1 MSSKVPESKPIAE
14 SDQSSYGA
22 VRSAQRAAQKL
33 DGGLTAIENEVDQR
47 MPSKMRDF
55 CDTWVVA
62 PDQFE
67 NMEDPVGAML
77 CARALRMFLIVFVIT
92 ATVGLIVGFILK
104 RALPGGGALEMEQ
117 VEKLGAPSVM
127 LCASPWGTS
136 FKNFKVNSVEKG
148 IVPGDES
155 YFSAVKFDEKA
166 VNSTATLSKCQH
178 VLLSTVLMPHGEIGQ
193 YTSFDTIRLGFTA
206 ETEDGT
212 YNFGFTNSDG
222 PLPQVWSYASLG
234 SRVTGHINYDQLN
247 VGKNEVFDG
256 TPRSSLT
263 FQSSGSVNS
272 KSGVTELEY
281 FYQSFMIRTL
291 SVQTHGLTLFTVVT
305 FVLLVAAAV
314 NNCGLFDIFF
324 VEYVPDDEP
333 PPVLEP
339 NVFFR
344 ATLGK
349 CFSSCRRRKGIEDET
364 VEAAGG
370 A

>member
-14 SDQSSYGA
+14 SEQSSYGA
-22 VRSAQRAAQKL
+22 LRVAKKVAQKL
-33 DGGLTAIENEVDQR
+33 DDGVKVVENEVDQK

-62 PDQFE
+62 PEQFE

-136 FKNFKVNSVEKG
+136 FKSFKVNSVEKG
-148 IVPGDES
+148 IVPGTS
-155 YFSAVKFDEKA
+155 FSALKFDEKT
-166 VNSTATLSKCQH
+166 VNSFTALSRCHH
-178 VLLSTVLMPHGEIGQ
+178 VLLSTVLMPHGEMGQ

-234 SRVTGHINYDQLN
+234 SRVIGHINYDQLN
-247 VGKNEVFDG
+247 VGKNEIFSG
-256 TPRSSLT
+256 TPRSSLS
-263 FQSSGSVNS
+263 FQSTGSVNS
-272 KSGVTELEY
+272 KSGTELEY
-281 FYQSFMIRTL
+281 FFQSFAIRTL
-291 SVQTHGLTLFTVVT
+291 SVQSSGLTLFTVVT
-305 FVLLVAAAV
+305 FILLVAAAV

-344 ATLGK
+344 ATLGR
-349 CFSSCRRRKGIEDET
+349 CFSSCRRRKDIEDET
-364 VEAAGG
+364 VEAVGG

>member
-1 MSSKVPESKPIAE
+1 MSSGVPESKPIAE
-14 SDQSSYGA
+14 TDQSSYGA
-22 VRSAQRAAQKL
+22 VPSAQGAAKKL
-33 DGGLTAIENEVDQR
+33 DGGVALIGDEVNQR

-62 PDQFE
+62 PNQFE

-92 ATVGLIVGFILK
+92 ATVGLIVGFIFK
-104 RALPGGGALEMEQ
+104 SALPGGGALEMEQ

-136 FKNFKVNSVEKG
+136 FKSFKVHSVEKG
-148 IVPGDES
+148 VVPGTS
-155 YFSAVKFDEKA
+155 FSALKFDEVA
-166 VNSTATLSKCQH
+166 VNASATLSKCQH
-178 VLLSTVLMPHGEIGQ
+178 VLLSTVLLPHGEIGQ
-193 YTSFDTIRLGFTA
+193 YTSFDTIRLGFNA

-263 FQSSGSVNS
+263 FQSTGSVNS

-281 FYQSFMIRTL
+281 FFQSFAIRTL
-291 SVQTHGLTLFTVVT
+291 SVQSHGLTLFTVVT

-324 VEYVPDDEP
+324 VEYIPDDEQ
-333 PPVLEP
+333 PVLEP
-339 NVFFR
+339 NIFFR

-349 CFSSCRRRKGIEDET
+349 CFSSCRRRKVIEDET
-364 VEAAGG
+364 VEAAGR